1 MFAVFHTLKNRIA
14 KYPDSSLYSHG
25 FTALEMITVIT
36 IFSIISATVIFKYG
50 DFRDQV
56 NLQNLAQE
64 IALRVQHAQTAAISG
79 VYPTIVAG
87 QNSLSTNPEWRPSYG
102 VMLSSTS
109 SFGAAGNFASP
120 RDFIFFFD
128 RESLV
133 PATGGSGSGVLPL
146 PGYKLYDD
154 FSLVASA
161 NGFSPSSSEFLDKV
175 HIDTGEE
182 IRKICVESACTT
194 PVSNVVITFRR
205 PFPDAFIVYNVDQ
218 TGGGSLMTLQ
228 QNLQIKIANCS
239 NQPLGAKII
248 NISPIGQINITNDSN
263 GAQPIC

>member
-1 MFAVFHTLKNRIA
+1 MLLFPKKFKKIV
-14 KYPDSSLYSHG
+14 SLVIPRRSVTAG
-25 FTALEMITVIT
+25 FTALEMITVVT

-79 VYPTIVAG
+79 VYPTIVSG
-87 QNSLSTNPEWRPSYG
+87 QNTLSTSPEWRPSYG
-102 VMLSSTS
+102 VMFSTTAPVAS
-109 SFGAAGNFASP
+109 GNFASP
-120 RDFIFFFD
+120 TDFIFFFD
-128 RESLV
+128 RQSLV
-133 PATGGSGSGVLPL
+133 SSSNTSNTPTPTL

-161 NGFSPSSSEFLDKV
+161 NGFSSLSSEFLDKV
-175 HIDTGEE
+175 HIDTGDE
-182 IRKICVESACTT
+182 IRKICIESACTT
-194 PVSNVVITFRR
+194 PVSNAVVTFRR
-205 PFPDAFIVYNVDQ
+205 PFPDAFVVYNVDQ
-218 TGGGSLMTLQ
+218 TGAGTLLTLQ

-239 NQPLGAKII
+239 NQDLGAKVIE
-248 NISPIGQINITNDSN
+248 ISPIGQIHISKDAL